1 MGGRVMTVDTRPARG
16 LGRGLEAL
24 IPSMAEDERPREI
37 GIDDVVANPY
47 QPRREFDAASL
58 QELAASIR
66 EHGLLQPILVTPVE
80 SGYQLIAG
88 ERRLRAARL
97 AGLTRIPAVV
107 RSADQQ
113 QQLGLALVENLQ
125 RSDLNAMDEARAFR
139 RLVDEFGLTQDQVA
153 ARVGRSRPS
162 VANTMRLLD
171 TSPTVQAAVAEGR
184 ISEGHARAL
193 ASVDEPP
200 RQEELLA
207 VVVARELS
215 VRDTERLARE
225 IREAYAMPTTTATPD
240 LATAAPA
247 DPDIEQMEKLL
258 RDALATKVRLQPGA
272 RGGRITITY
281 FDADDLARL
290 VDRLAG
296 GVR

>member
-1 MGGRVMTVDTRPARG
+1 MTVQTRPARG

-37 GIDDVVANPY
+37 AIDDVVANPY
-47 QPRREFDAASL
+47 QPRREFDAAGL
-58 QELAASIR
+58 EELAASIR
-66 EHGLLQPILVTPVE
+66 EHGLLAPILVTPTE
-80 SGYQLIAG
+80 AGYQVIAG

-97 AGLTRIPAVV
+97 AGLTRIAAVV

-139 RLVDEFGLTQDQVA
+139 RLVDEFGLTQEQVA

-171 TSPTVQAAVAEGR
+171 TSASVQAAVANGH

-193 ASVDEPP
+193 ASVDEPA
-200 RQEELLA
+200 RQDELLA
-207 VVVARELS
+207 IVVARELS
-215 VRDTERLARE
+215 VRDTERLSRTMRDERE
-225 IREAYAMPTTTATPD
+225 TTGSAPAPDPTAEPH
-240 LATAAPA
+240 A
-247 DPDIEQMEKLL
+247 DPDLERMEKLL
-258 RDALATKVRLQPGA
+258 RDALATKVRLQPGT

-296 GVR
+296 GAR

>member
-1 MGGRVMTVDTRPARG
+1 MRG
-16 LGRGLEAL
+16 LGRGLDAL

-37 GIDDVVANPY
+37 AIDDVVANPY
-47 QPRREFDAASL
+47 QPRRQFDEAGL
-58 QELAASIR
+58 EDLAASIR
-66 EHGLLQPILVTPVE
+66 EHGLLQPILVTAVDG
-80 SGYQLIAG
+80 GYQLIAG
-88 ERRLRAARL
+88 ERRLRAAKM
-97 AGLTRIPAVV
+97 AGLSRIPAVV

-139 RLVDEFGLTQDQVA
+139 RLIDEFGLTQEQVA

-162 VANTMRLLD
+162 IANTLRLLD
-171 TSPTVQAAVAEGR
+171 TSASVQQAVTDGR

-193 ASVDEPP
+193 ASVDEPAP
-200 RQEELLA
+200 QEELLA
-207 VVVARELS
+207 FVVSRELS

-225 IREAYAMPTTTATPD
+225 LREARDTAASP
-240 LATAAPA
+240 AAPA
-247 DPDIEQMEKLL
+247 ANSTAASAADPDLEQMEKLL

>member
-1 MGGRVMTVDTRPARG
+1 MTVDTRPNRG

-37 GIDDVVANPY
+37 SIDDVVANPY
-47 QPRREFDAASL
+47 QPRRQFDDAG
-58 QELAASIR
+58 LADLAESIR
-66 EHGLLQPILVTPVE
+66 EHGLLQPVLVTAVE
-80 SGYQLIAG
+80 GGYQLIAG
-88 ERRLRAARL
+88 ERRLRAAKQ
-97 AGLTRIPAVV
+97 AGLTRIPALV

-125 RSDLNAMDEARAFR
+125 RADLNAMDEAQAFR
-139 RLVDEFGLTQDQVA
+139 RLIDEFGLTQEQVA
-153 ARVGRSRPS
+153 GRVGRSRPS
-162 VANTMRLLD
+162 VANTLRLLD
-171 TSPTVQAAVAEGR
+171 TSPSVQQAVMDGR

-193 ASVDEPP
+193 GSVDEPA
-200 RQEELLA
+200 RQDELLA
-207 VVVARELS
+207 FVVARELS

-225 IREAYAMPTTTATPD
+225 VRDTTTSSPVPPAETPSGRD
-240 LATAAPA
+240 A
-247 DPDIEQMEKLL
+247 DPDLEQMEKLL

-296 GVR
+296 GAR

>member
-1 MGGRVMTVDTRPARG
+1 MTVETRPARG
-16 LGRGLEAL
+16 LGRGLEGL
-24 IPSMAEDERPREI
+24 IPSMAEDERPRVI
-37 GIDDVVANPY
+37 AIDDVVANPY
-47 QPRREFDAASL
+47 QPRREFDQAGL
-58 QELAASIR
+58 DELAASIR
-66 EHGLLQPILVTPVE
+66 EHGLLQPILVTPLDG
-80 SGYQLIAG
+80 GYQLIAG

-139 RLVDEFGLTQDQVA
+139 RLIDEFGLTQEQVA
-153 ARVGRSRPS
+153 SRVGRSRPS
-162 VANTMRLLD
+162 VANIMRLLD
-171 TSPTVQAAVAEGR
+171 TSPSVQAAVADGR
-184 ISEGHARAL
+184 IHEGHARAL
-193 ASVDEPP
+193 ASVDDAT
-200 RQEELLA
+200 RQEELLT

-225 IREAYAMPTTTATPD
+225 IRDTPTTTSPAPDATSA
-240 LATAAPA
+240 ATG

-258 RDALATKVRLQPGA
+258 RDALATKVRVAPGA

-296 GVR
+296 GAR